1 MHTVD
6 LLEQAL
12 AAARRLGWQVREDWL
27 DGNGSG
33 TCYFKGQKWI
43 FLDLAQGA
51 SEHLAVV
58 CEALAGDV
66 SLLAQP
72 HDAYSNE
79 LLALIHARKAA

>member
-27 DGNGSG
+27 DGNGG
-33 TCYFKGQKWI
+33 GACYFKGQKWI

-58 CEALAGDV
+58 CEALAGDA
-66 SLLAQP
+66 SLHAQP
-72 HDAYSNE
+72 QVAWSNE